1 MKIVGKTGKEYV
13 IRGEKVYYDEVDGW
27 IRMFTYENKTEDGK
41 LDGVVLKISVNKKQI
56 EGVDYGVH

>member
-13 IRGEKVYYDEVDGW
+13 VRGEKVYYDEVDGW

-41 LDGVVLKISVNKKQI
+41 LDGVVLKISVNKKQV

>member
-1 MKIVGKTGKEYV
+1 VKIVGKTGKEYV